1 MWLPI
6 NEQYEISVRGEVRN
20 ISTQRIL
27 KNWVIGKKP
36 KYYLA
41 VWIGPKRCRIHQL
54 VASKFLPGPTREKC
68 VIDHIDRNRQ
78 NNHASNLRWVSCSEN
93 ATNKT
98 ISIRTSLGE
107 NHHIQI
113 RKCESNVDY
122 IVKITIAKKLHYAVF
137 HTLEEARNFRDD
149 VINNSDYRE
158 KSQDIINAV
167 LPSES
172 EREE

>member
-54 VASKFLPGPTREKC
+54 VASKFLPSPTMEKC

-78 NNHASNLRWVSCSEN
+78 NNYA
-93 ATNKT
+93 KY
-98 ISIRTSLGE
+98 IG
-107 NHHIQI
+107 HIFAW
-113 RKCESNVDY
+113 RS
-122 IVKITIAKKLHYAVF
+122 
-137 HTLEEARNFRDD
+137 
-149 VINNSDYRE
+149 
-158 KSQDIINAV
+158 
-167 LPSES
+167 
-172 EREE
+172 